1 MITAETRG
9 RLQLHSEVRFE
20 RKKGNYRPNQRS
32 LVSAFLMRRGLALE
46 TLVTH
51 LAVSREGL
59 TGMHMADSR
68 AGHTYAF
75 FSTHCLN
82 KFRRI
87 PHSFSTRSNR
97 SY

>member
-46 TLVTH
+46 TLASYQTWQFLWQV
-51 LAVSREGL
+51 
-59 TGMHMADSR
+59 
-68 AGHTYAF
+68 
-75 FSTHCLN
+75 
-82 KFRRI
+82 KFIGNDLFRLDFGN
-87 PHSFSTRSNR
+87 SGELED
-97 SY
+97 